1 MKNISV
7 IIPAYKPD
15 EKLIDTIKSIVD
27 IGFSDI
33 IVVDDGGGSDYDR
46 IFDIVLSIPECTLL
60 RHEVNKGKGVAL
72 KTAMKYFV
80 ENRHDR
86 IGAITVDADG
96 QHLAKDIK
104 AVCECMLE
112 KGTIVFGCRDFSS
125 KNVPARSR
133 FGNKITIGIVR
144 LFFGLKLSDTQTG
157 LRAFPRDIIPD
168 MLNVKGERY
177 EYETQMLYYMSK
189 HSIPFNEV
197 KIETVYIEDNSSS
210 HFRPIR
216 DSIRIY
222 SLIIKY
228 LLSSLGSTAV
238 DLLSFLVLKQLNLL
252 EIPCLP
258 DTFTASFIARALSS
272 VVNYLINAKAVFGD
286 DVNKKTLLK
295 YCALVIAQVSVSAAA
310 VFMIECV
317 LSIDSAVIST
327 IIKLIV
333 DVILFFFSFRI
344 QHKWVFGRK
353 DK

>member
-15 EKLIDTIKSIVD
+15 EKLIDTIQSIVE

-33 IVVDDGGGSDYDR
+33 IVVDDGGGSDYDG
-46 IFDIVLSIPECTLL
+46 IFDKVLSIPECTLL

-72 KTAMKYFV
+72 KTAMQYFV
-80 ENRHDR
+80 ENRNDQM
-86 IGAITVDADG
+86 GAITVDADG

-104 AVCECMLE
+104 AVCECMAE
-112 KGTIVFGCRDFSS
+112 KGTIVFGCRDFSG

-133 FGNKITIGIVR
+133 FGNKMTIGIVR

-157 LRAFPRDIIPD
+157 LRAFPHEIIPD
-168 MLNVKGERY
+168 MLKVKGERY

-197 KIETVYIEDNSSS
+197 KIETVYLEDNSSS

-228 LLSSLGSTAV
+228 LLSSLGSTALDAGV
-238 DLLSFLVLKQLNLL
+238 FLALKHFDFLDLPFLP
-252 EIPCLP
+252 E
-258 DTFTASFIARALSS
+258 TFGASFIARAVSS
-272 VVNYLINAKAVFGD
+272 AVNYLINANAVFGD
-286 DVNKKTLLK
+286 DVNKKTLAK
-295 YCALVIAQVSVSAAA
+295 YCALVITQVCVSAAA
-310 VFMIECV
+310 VFIIETV
-317 LSIDSAVIST
+317 LSIDNAVIST

-333 DVILFFFSFRI
+333 DAVLFFFSFRI